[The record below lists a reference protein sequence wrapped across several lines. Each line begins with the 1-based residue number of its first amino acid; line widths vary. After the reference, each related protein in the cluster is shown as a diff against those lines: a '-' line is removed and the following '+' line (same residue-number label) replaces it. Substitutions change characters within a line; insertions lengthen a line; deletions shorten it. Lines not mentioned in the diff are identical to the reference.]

1 MFFVKFVTYK
11 IFNLLSVLVGIVL
24 ILFLIA
30 KVIPGDPAR
39 AAAGPGA
46 TIEQLEKIRKE
57 YSLDQPTH
65 VQIYRYFKNILSI
78 IFNLKNSRNFGINLE
93 CIRFETVCIT
103 CVINHKIIKIIR
115 V

>member
-1 MFFVKFVTYK
+1 MFLLKFITYK
-11 IFNLLSVLVGIVL
+11 FFNLITVLIGIIL

-46 TIEQLEKIRKE
+46 TIEQLEKIRKQ

-65 VQIYRYFKNILSI
+65 IQIYRYF
-78 IFNLKNSRNFGINLE
+78 
-93 CIRFETVCIT
+93 V
-103 CVINHKIIKIIR
+103 V
-115 V
+115 

>member
-1 MFFVKFVTYK
+1 MSIVKFVIYK
-11 IFNLLSVLVGIVL
+11 IFNLLSVLIGIVL
-24 ILFLIA
+24 ILFIIV

-65 VQIYRYFKNILSI
+65 IQIYRYFKNILSL
-78 IFNLKNSRNFGINLE
+78 NLGKSIWSKKSYL
-93 CIRFETVCIT
+93 
-103 CVINHKIIKIIR
+103 KY
-115 V
+115 